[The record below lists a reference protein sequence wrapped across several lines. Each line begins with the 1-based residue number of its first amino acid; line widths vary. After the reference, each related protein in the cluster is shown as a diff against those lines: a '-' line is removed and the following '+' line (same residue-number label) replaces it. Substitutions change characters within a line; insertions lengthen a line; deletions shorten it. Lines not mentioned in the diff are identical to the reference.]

1 MAVIFIIIL
10 ILFLVLV
17 AWMWHSLGSIEKR
30 IKIPYIII
38 GLVIVYVITFI
49 IYNISKIG
57 INYEDK
63 VVMQQIRNVFVILF
77 TIVNGYVILPYVF
90 RKLEQ
95 VNNDEV
101 KKQKFVRSIML
112 LMIIVTVI
120 FVFESVYLGNI
131 QRGVLDM
138 MNRNSIIHSTYNK

>member
-10 ILFLVLV
+10 VLFLVLV
-17 AWMWHSLGSIEKR
+17 AWMWHSLGNIEKR
-30 IKIPYIII
+30 IKIPCIII

-63 VVMQQIRNVFVILF
+63 VIMQQIRNVFVILF
-77 TIVNGYVILPYVF
+77 TIVNGYIILPYVF

-95 VNNDEV
+95 VNNDEIR
-101 KKQKFVRSIML
+101 KQKFVRSIML
-112 LMIIVTVI
+112 LMIIVIVI
-120 FVFESVYLGNI
+120 LVFERVYLGNI

-138 MNRNSIIHSTYNK
+138 MNRNQ